1 MGFTWDGSS
10 GRWVNDQG
18 VARVEPPAGS
28 SRNKRRVHQRRESE
42 IQSLRHKH
50 KWALYDSHE
59 RRRTRHKGNQP
70 SLTAA
75 ERKVNNATWRLSL
88 PPDVYRS
95 LGFSED
101 ADQALTARM
110 GDVFEAARQ
119 REAEQRAEAE
129 RHSAQQ
135 KAMDRAAKEREVERL
150 ALESRA
156 PERLTEGRRLAEGFV
171 AGARVEFRLLE
182 KYNLKTCKLL
192 EPKDWYYTEWQDG
205 TLKNVVADGHVKSP
219 YGVACLE
226 VRPDG
231 AIPGYFLRRDQSYV
245 MPLRSE
251 ERERA
256 GVYECVR
263 VKTL

>member
-1 MGFTWDGSS
+1 M
-10 GRWVNDQG
+10 V
-18 VARVEPPAGS
+18 
-28 SRNKRRVHQRRESE
+28 
-42 IQSLRHKH
+42 
-50 KWALYDSHE
+50 
-59 RRRTRHKGNQP
+59 
-70 SLTAA
+70 
-75 ERKVNNATWRLSL
+75 
-88 PPDVYRS
+88 
-95 LGFSED
+95 
-101 ADQALTARM
+101 
-110 GDVFEAARQ
+110 
-119 REAEQRAEAE
+119 
-129 RHSAQQ
+129 
-135 KAMDRAAKEREVERL
+135 
-150 ALESRA
+150 
-156 PERLTEGRRLAEGFV
+156 
-171 AGARVEFRLLE
+171 
-182 KYNLKTCKLL
+182 L